1 MTKPD
6 LGEELCCCVALGKYW
21 CDVHNPSPTPQGE
34 CDCGV
39 GNSSTVDHAAW
50 CATNHPFTTPQG
62 EIAVP
67 SRAKLGCGQ
76 GEDQKARDVRRRA
89 RTALQEQG

>member
-34 CDCGV
+34 IAGLVERLRHMAHNLSINRHRLGSGV
-39 GNSSTVDHAAW
+39 EPVLLEADRGDIKQAW
-50 CATNHPFTTPQG
+50 
-62 EIAVP
+62 
-67 SRAKLGCGQ
+67 L
-76 GEDQKARDVRRRA
+76 
-89 RTALQEQG
+89 